1 MSTYRFP
8 LRGKIGV
15 VRGKDGEVLTRRI
28 GAQRDLSRANR
39 RKYELIDPQQP
50 LTEEEIRNL
59 PVAHRYSS

>member
-15 VRGKDGEVLTRRI
+15 VRGLNEQLAVRLGAAKRGQIKAKTR
-28 GAQRDLSRANR
+28 ATVVQDT
-39 RKYELIDPQQP
+39 EP

-59 PVAHRYSS
+59 PVAHRYSA

>member
-15 VRGKDGEVLTRRI
+15 IRELNDQLAVRL
-28 GAQRDLSRANR
+28 GAAKREQIKLKSRSNVVQDT
-39 RKYELIDPQQP
+39 EP
-50 LTEEEIRNL
+50 LTEEEVRNL

>member
-15 VRGKDGEVLTRRI
+15 VRGKDGETLKRRI

-39 RKYELIDPQQP
+39 RNYELADMQQP
-50 LTEEEIRNL
+50 LTEEEVRNL
-59 PVAHRYSS
+59 PVAHRSSS